1 MVNLTDKE
9 KELLKEYFPDK
20 KELLTTTDVN
30 DILTELNT
38 LILEIGFDE
47 EYRLTDSGR
56 KVQRMYD
63 NIYNNN

>member
-1 MVNLTDKE
+1 MVKLTEKE
-9 KELLKEYFPDK
+9 KEFLKEHFPYK
-20 KELLTTTDVN
+20 KELLTTLDVD

-47 EYRLTDSGR
+47 EYRLTDIGR
-56 KVQRMYD
+56 KAQRMYD

>member
-1 MVNLTDKE
+1 MVKLTEKE
-9 KELLKEYFPDK
+9 KEFLKANFPDK

-56 KVQRMYD
+56 EVQRMYD